1 MRRSEPVMD
10 HWNAF
15 DANCVVGRHLKWRP
29 GHPCPA
35 ADLLADMDHHG
46 IAEAMVLDCLSRE
59 HHPMEGNRRVLEV
72 ASISPRLHPAW
83 SLLPHGAEDEGPTP
97 EEFLREMRRH
107 KVGAVYLFPNQYRF
121 RLSDWCVDAW
131 LEPLAEAQVPA
142 DGFLYVAQK
151 LSIRSLRHRQCS
163 P

>member
-1 MRRSEPVMD
+1 MD

-59 HHPMEGNRRVLEV
+59 HHPTEGNRRVLEV